1 MTVSIS
7 VHAGLVA
14 HTIPLTA
21 SPAVT
26 SSPRIAG
33 GDELAGKKA
42 EESLAIASGLFRAAR
57 FGRRRRAAH
66 RRARAPLE
74 QSAAASPRSLLE
86 PSSRALDNSPGTT
99 VVSDPVDGPV
109 AVVLEVFG
117 GHEERFHAG
126 HLTIL

>member
-33 GDELAGKKA
+33 GDELAGKKPKKPGDCQWVVPGSTIRSTSASSASKGSGSSGA
-42 EESLAIASGLFRAAR
+42 ERGSIAAI
-57 FGRRRRAAH
+57 
-66 RRARAPLE
+66 
-74 QSAAASPRSLLE
+74 
-86 PSSRALDNSPGTT
+86 SPG
-99 VVSDPVDGPV
+99 
-109 AVVLEVFG
+109 AVVASTG
-117 GHEERFHAG
+117 
-126 HLTIL
+126 

>member
-33 GDELAGKKA
+33 GDALLVADMFLGAALGPLQMRALMLKVSREELER
-42 EESLAIASGLFRAAR
+42 EEIDGGQKES
-57 FGRRRRAAH
+57 RRR
-66 RRARAPLE
+66 
-74 QSAAASPRSLLE
+74 
-86 PSSRALDNSPGTT
+86 PSSP
-99 VVSDPVDGPV
+99 VSADCRP
-109 AVVLEVFG
+109 LS
-117 GHEERFHAG
+117 
-126 HLTIL
+126 